1 MKAKIETVNGKEPDG
16 IKTIVAG
23 NDVRTRM
30 QVMPHGFES
39 IPVKMAKAVTV
50 ETLSSNVV
58 SIGIIHREID
68 LKTGEARF
76 FATDLDG
83 NMISSIHANESGEMV
98 VNGGIDYA
106 VKYNELK
113 REFDKLVQKVNDI
126 ALFTSTHV
134 HPIAGVSSGTSSV
147 VSAASATGVSA
158 TDADITSAKVEKL
171 RV

>member
-1 MKAKIETVNGKEPDG
+1 MNVKIETVNGKETDG
-16 IKTIVAG
+16 IKTVVAG

-39 IPVKMAKAVTV
+39 VPVKMAKAVTV

-58 SIGIIHREID
+58 SIGVIHREID

-83 NMISSIHANESGEMV
+83 NMISSIHANDSGEININAGV
-98 VNGGIDYA
+98 DFA

-113 REFDKLVQKVNDI
+113 REFDKLVQKVNDL
-126 ALFTSTHV
+126 ANYTATHV
-134 HPIAGVSSGTSSV
+134 HPIAGVTPGSGSVTS
-147 VSAASATGVSA
+147 AISATSVSI
-158 TDADITSAKVEKL
+158 TDADISSAKVEKL